1 MNTMKKWVLSVL
13 LVLII
18 LIIATILYSVFY
30 REPLIPNFQVAD
42 VSISKP
48 MITSG
53 SNLIFHGHILDS
65 LSFSYAASE
74 AVNCRLDFSNN
85 GASLEPKSVTLEYYT
100 VNDTAKV
107 DTFNVAPFASNSR
120 SFDLLSGQSL
130 SGYFEIS
137 SAAVNDLWVAF
148 TYTNYTQS
156 VDFSFNLV
164 NSGSADGFAVVELR
178 SDGASVWS
186 NRYTLVA
193 GGNRVETGTVTIHD
207 KGEHSFVLTVIE
219 QGE

>member
-1 MNTMKKWVLSVL
+1 MKTR
-13 LVLII
+13 VLIV
-18 LIIATILYSVFY
+18 LIALAIIFTVMVSFTLFLRTNTLA
-30 REPLIPNFQVAD
+30 PNFQVTD

-65 LSFSYAASE
+65 LSFSYTASE
-74 AVNCRLDFSNN
+74 SVNCRLDFSNN

-120 SFDLLSGQSL
+120 SFDLLTGQSF

-137 SAAVNDLWVAF
+137 GAAVNDLWVAF

-164 NSGSADGFAVVELR
+164 NSGSADGFADVELL
-178 SDGASVWS
+178 SDGVSNWS

-193 GGNRVETGTVTIHD
+193 GGNHMETGTVTIHD
-207 KGEHSFVLTVIE
+207 KEEHTFMIIIIE
-219 QGE
+219 QGR